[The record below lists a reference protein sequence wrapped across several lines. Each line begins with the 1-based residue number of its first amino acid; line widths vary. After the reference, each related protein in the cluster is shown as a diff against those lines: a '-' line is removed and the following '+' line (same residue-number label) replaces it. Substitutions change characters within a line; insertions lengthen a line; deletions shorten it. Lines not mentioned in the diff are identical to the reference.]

1 MKIEAIEFFS
11 TECTSIEDPKDA
23 RKYLQVRRRTSAAE
37 AEKGDL
43 QIKVRS
49 KRTSY
54 WIDVLYAGHN
64 CS

>member
-1 MKIEAIEFFS
+1 MKIEAIELLS
-11 TECTSIEDPKDA
+11 TIQLKTQKDA
-23 RKYLQVRRRTSAAE
+23 REYLQVRGRNSAAE

-54 WIDVLYAGHN
+54 WIDFLYARHN